1 MNSLQHH
8 HRDLIR
14 FGYSCFD
21 RIICCGCLLP
31 FVHTKK
37 CGTIAW
43 FLRSHRQVEQ
53 LNRACFTKISG
64 AYHAWVE
71 RYAQEAGIDIV
82 TPDRDVRREEW
93 VQPYYQQLGPRPGV
107 AVILKVREPERMVI
121 AKGSQLAGS
130 QLAVER
136 RHVNLYYFYLQD
148 AQCGRMFLRI
158 CPYFPFN
165 LRVWLNGH
173 NWLAQRLR
181 LEGVAFE
188 QRDNV
193 FVDCAH
199 PERLQQ
205 LSDAF
210 APADISTPVQAWLA
224 QLLPFFSAAERQQ
237 GYRHQLFMTQMEY
250 CHNLIFHQRAAVD
263 RLFDRL
269 MDVGRSLGRPDK
281 LAIVFSRP
289 RLKLDTRTG
298 ETLIKITKLRTPVLS
313 SSFKSTSIKQYISNG
328 VALRT
333 ESTSYQLQ
341 DVGIK
346 KNLSNLPIVRKAFAA
361 ANQRYL
367 DIQQDVLASY
377 VDRGQLQQLR
387 QPTVSTTGRRVPGL
401 RVDDPRLLAVLQ
413 AITCFA
419 YLAGRGCFR
428 TRDLLID
435 VQKALGNPE
444 YALGQLRYDL
454 GKLRGKD
461 LLVRLKGTQTY
472 QLTSEGYR
480 IALLYLKLYRRLYA
494 PLTAAIRDPVRADNE
509 VLTRRQTKLDRL
521 YVAVDHALNRLA
533 DHLRLAA

>member
-1 MNSLQHH
+1 
-8 HRDLIR
+8 
-14 FGYSCFD
+14 
-21 RIICCGCLLP
+21 
-31 FVHTKK
+31 
-37 CGTIAW
+37 
-43 FLRSHRQVEQ
+43 
-53 LNRACFTKISG
+53 
-64 AYHAWVE
+64 
-71 RYAQEAGIDIV
+71 
-82 TPDRDVRREEW
+82 
-93 VQPYYQQLGPRPGV
+93 
-107 AVILKVREPERMVI
+107 
-121 AKGSQLAGS
+121 
-130 QLAVER
+130 
-136 RHVNLYYFYLQD
+136 
-148 AQCGRMFLRI
+148 MFLRI

-165 LRVWLNGH
+165 ICVWLNGH